1 MNTIM
6 KVRILITMIVLA
18 AASTSSL
25 AQCKE
30 LKWPEDRKKADECVA
45 IWGDAMKPGGNLK
58 SAVPSLQWMM
68 NNAPQWNTKLYI
80 DAVTIYDKLADAETD
95 PAKKKVLV
103 DSLMMLFDMRV
114 KNCGDEINVLNR
126 KAFASYKYNIKNKEE
141 LPGLLALYDKV
152 YEISGNNVTDANLV
166 AYMTT
171 VKANKV
177 YLKNVTDDQILSR
190 YDKIMTV
197 IDAKTAQANK
207 EGKTADAEKL
217 KSYKDAVDGLLIG
230 MVKVDCDFVKK
241 NLAPKFKQNPNDLGV
256 AKKIFKF
263 MLEGKCTDDPLWLE
277 AGEVVYKL
285 SPDKDFGL
293 LKALAAT
300 HLANQNYEKAESLFK
315 EAAVLPGISAVDKA
329 EVNKYMG
336 SIEAKRKN
344 YSAARDL
351 FRQAA
356 AGNPA
361 DKESWEKIGD
371 LYYNSFDEC
380 AKKQQMAE
388 DRLVY
393 LAAYEMYQKAGN
405 SAGMARA
412 KAQFPSVEE
421 IFVLNWQKGST
432 QRVGCWIQESVVLMT
447 RD

>member
-1 MNTIM
+1 M

-126 KAFASYKYNIKNKEE
+126 KAFASYKYNIKNKEQ
-141 LPGLLALYDKV
+141 LAGLLALYDKV

-177 YLKNVTDDQILSR
+177 YLKSVTDDQILTR
-190 YDKIMTV
+190 YDKIMAV
-197 IDAKTAQANK
+197 IDAKTAQAMK
-207 EGKTADAEKL
+207 DGKTADVEKL

-356 AGNPA
+356 AGNPS